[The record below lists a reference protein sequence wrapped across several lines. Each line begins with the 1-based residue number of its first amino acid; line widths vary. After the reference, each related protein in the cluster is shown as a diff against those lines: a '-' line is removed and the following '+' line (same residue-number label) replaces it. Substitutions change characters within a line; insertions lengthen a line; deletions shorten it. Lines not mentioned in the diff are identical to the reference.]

1 MTGQEA
7 RGALEGLKNE
17 FGRKMPAGEKPGAD
31 GGGKAGKPDA
41 KKGKDY

>member
-1 MTGQEA
+1 MTEQEA

-17 FGRKMPAGEKPGAD
+17 FGRKMSAGEKPGAD
-31 GGGKAGKPDA
+31 GDGKPGKANA